1 MNNSGGALSFDAII
15 NDEQF
20 RRSIMDMERR
30 IRSLSGVASSEAQ
43 KTDDSF
49 KRLGYAIGAYLTF
62 DSLKTLG
69 SELIKVRG
77 EFQSLE
83 TAFTTMLGSK
93 ERANALMGQ
102 ISQLAA
108 ATPYGLNDIAT
119 STKMLMSYGTEAQ
132 NSVSTIRML
141 GDVASGVSA
150 PLKDIVYL
158 YGTLQSQGRAYA
170 VDIRQFAGRGIPIYK
185 ELANVLN
192 VSVGE
197 VNGLVEAGKVG
208 FPQVEQAFKNM
219 TSAGGMFY
227 NSMDAQSKTIQGL
240 TSTLRDNIDM
250 MFNNIGKNQEGF
262 IAGTIKLGISAT
274 QNYEKIVDVLGVL
287 VATYGAYKTAV
298 ILATAVESAS
308 IAVKSGWTIAQ
319 LAQYRALL
327 LAEGAQRA
335 LNATML
341 ANPYVLAGTL
351 LVGLAASIY
360 VMSKN
365 TDAATMAQE
374 SLAKSTEKANE
385 AMSGELAKIDM
396 LKSQIASESLSR
408 ETRNQKLKELVA
420 ISPEHFNALTLESIG
435 TRDGKKAIDDYIQSK
450 TKQIQLQQLE
460 ADLQESIKRKID
472 LQQDKGAFG
481 AGGVK
486 GYALS
491 IIDNALGTRTY
502 EENKKKQIKAED
514 DFQASLKKTVIELT
528 KSNQAQKSATNNAPV
543 VKNKQW
549 YEEQIKSLEGLQS
562 KYEVGSKKYIELEG
576 QIKKLRDTLNPKS
589 ASKVDEVAPYGSIR
603 YWEKVAQKAKEAAD
617 IAQSS
622 ASRAKAKAEILKAE
636 SEANKLKKELSVKS
650 FEEELQEKKKQYEL
664 YQQWI
669 EYVSQDSANKQFES
683 LLKSGKTYEDYLN
696 SQIKTLSDQ
705 AKSGTLSEE
714 GAKKLGSLASELD
727 SLKTGKSRIEEF
739 KKSLDETSKSTVK
752 LTDYLEYLKT
762 LQSQLSGDN
771 SQLGEQKRVEVATK
785 IAETQRKINE
795 DLQQFLENSSNY
807 EQQILNIQKKYS
819 ILRDENEAQYSDKRN
834 ADYLKNK
841 ELINIEEQ
849 KELESI
855 KKYQIQH
862 LDSYKKLQETLYNSN
877 REGLKARLKDE
888 EQLLKDIKIKY
899 GEQSDEYKRLMKE
912 IEQTKKEIDKSLID
926 TVNSF
931 AGLASGLGQALQQ
944 IGGGFGQV
952 GSMLSGLASSSRAIT
967 VGFDKSASTTER
979 LSAGISGIISLTN
992 MVISAANQRNAKEKE
1007 YQQNAIA
1014 FEHEYKILL
1023 NERLGTQA
1031 QLDENVFV
1039 KDYQG
1044 RLSDSF
1050 KMFSDAS
1057 SKYKQALAELS
1068 KGQAKIGLQNQLNLG
1083 NIGTAVG
1090 SGAALGAA
1098 VGSIVP
1104 GLGTAIGAAVG
1115 AGVGAIVGIFAGKT
1129 KEDTYGELLK
1139 LYPDLIKEASN
1150 GQKVFN
1156 KDLANTLINTGQV
1169 DDSTKQLLQNTLDWV
1184 AQMEKAKET
1193 VKTVI
1198 QELAGNLG
1206 NTLRDNLVNAFKE
1219 GTSAAEAFGQSVSS
1233 ILEDLLSQI
1242 IFNQVFSDAFDKL
1255 QEQLSNSQNILGGE
1269 NSWLDAFGQFFQ
1281 QADGLWQQF
1290 YDGLQAAQASADKY
1304 GLKIFG
1310 NSSSSSNNSLTGAV
1324 KSITTEQASLLAGQF
1339 NAIRINTAAQLSI
1352 AKEGITYLQQMS
1364 VNVAT
1369 YLPYLE
1375 GIDSK
1380 LAKLSSDSL
1389 LRSKGLGG

>member
-20 RRSIMDMERR
+20 RRAIMDMERR

-102 ISQLAA
+102 IAQLAA

-150 PLKDIVYL
+150 PLKDIAYL

-298 ILATAVESAS
+298 ILTTAVESAS

-351 LVGLAASIY
+351 LIGLAASVY
-360 VMSKN
+360 LYTKN
-365 TDAATMAQE
+365 TNAAIVAQE
-374 SLAKSTEKANE
+374 KFTQKLEDISKKQEEYKQKTAELNGVINSDTSSKIKQSDAFLKLKQMFPEALKNLDLYKFMALGAADAQKLLNE
-385 AMSGELAKIDM
+385 ALDGMKFNDLKTEISNTDKVISDIENK
-396 LKSQIASESLSR
+396 LKSQPQVQTSFGSA
-408 ETRNQKLKELVA
+408 TVYYKEL
-420 ISPEHFNALTLESIG
+420 E
-435 TRDGKKAIDDYIQSK
+435 K
-450 TKQIQLQQLE
+450 LQQAKELRKKYAAELNELRRQERKVRGE
-460 ADLQESIKRKID
+460 AEKEPQ
-472 LQQDKGAFG
+472 GA
-481 AGGVK
+481 
-486 GYALS
+486 
-491 IIDNALGTRTY
+491 
-502 EENKKKQIKAED
+502 
-514 DFQASLKKTVIELT
+514 
-528 KSNQAQKSATNNAPV
+528 V

-549 YEEQIKSLEGLQS
+549 YDDEIKRLEGLQS
-562 KYEVGSKKYIELEG
+562 KFNGASAESKNFQKQINELNKERNKLFGSGNESDAN
-576 QIKKLRDTLNPKS
+576 KL
-589 ASKVDEVAPYGSIR
+589 APEGSIR
-603 YWEKVAQKAKEAAD
+603 YWEQIAQKKKEAVEIETNPAT
-617 IAQSS
+617 
-622 ASRAKAKAEILKAE
+622 RAKLNAQALEAERKANE
-636 SEANKLKKELSVKS
+636 LKKELSVKS

-669 EYVSQDSANKQFES
+669 EYVSQDSANKQFEG

-785 IAETQRKINE
+785 IAETQRKIND

-819 ILRDENEAQYSDKRN
+819 ILREENEAQYSDKRN

-912 IEQTKKEIDKSLID
+912 IGETKKEIEKSLSD
-926 TVNSF
+926 TINTFV
-931 AGLASGLGQALQQ
+931 GLASELGQALQQ
-944 IGGGFGQV
+944 VGGGFGQV
-952 GSMLSGLASSSRAIT
+952 GSMLSGLASSSKTISIS
-967 VGFDKSASTTER
+967 FDKSASVVDR
-979 LSAGISGIISLTN
+979 VSAGISGIISLTN
-992 MVISAANQRNAKEKE
+992 MVVSAANQRNAKDKE

-1023 NERLGTQA
+1023 NERLGTQT

-1057 SKYKQALAELS
+1057 SKYKQALSELS
-1068 KGQAKIGLQNQLNLG
+1068 KGQAKIGLQNTINLG
-1083 NIGTAVG
+1083 NVGSAIG
-1090 SGAALGAA
+1090 SGAAIGAA
-1098 VGSIVP
+1098 VGSVVP
-1104 GLGTAIGAAVG
+1104 VLGTAVGAAVG

>member
-20 RRSIMDMERR
+20 RRAIMDMERR

-108 ATPYGLNDIAT
+108 ATPYGLNDIAA

-150 PLKDIVYL
+150 PLKDIAYL
-158 YGTLQSQGRAYA
+158 YGTLQSQGRAYT

-298 ILATAVESAS
+298 ILTTAVESAS

-351 LVGLAASIY
+351 LVGLAASVY
-360 VMSKN
+360 LYTKN
-365 TDAATMAQE
+365 TNAAIVAQE
-374 SLAKSTEKANE
+374 KFTQKLEDISKKQEEYKQKTAELNGVINSDTSSKIKQSDAFLKLKQMFPEALKNLDLYKFMALGAADAQKLLNE
-385 AMSGELAKIDM
+385 ALDGMKFNDLKSEISNTDKVISDIENK
-396 LKSQIASESLSR
+396 LKSQPQVQTSFGSA
-408 ETRNQKLKELVA
+408 TVYYKELEKLQQAKELRKKYAAELNELRRQERKARGEVEKEPQGA
-420 ISPEHFNALTLESIG
+420 IVKNRQWYEDEIK
-435 TRDGKKAIDDYIQSK
+435 R
-450 TKQIQLQQLE
+450 LQQLQSKFE
-460 ADLQESIKRKID
+460 LGSKESNKYQKKID
-472 LQQDKGAFG
+472 DL
-481 AGGVK
+481 
-486 GYALS
+486 
-491 IIDNALGTRTY
+491 
-502 EENKKKQIKAED
+502 NKI
-514 DFQASLKKTVIELT
+514 
-528 KSNQAQKSATNNAPV
+528 
-543 VKNKQW
+543 
-549 YEEQIKSLEGLQS
+549 
-562 KYEVGSKKYIELEG
+562 
-576 QIKKLRDTLNPKS
+576 LNP
-589 ASKVDEVAPYGSIR
+589 SKPEEIAPFGSIR
-603 YWEKVAQKAKEAAD
+603 YWEQVAQKAKESYANA
-617 IAQSS
+617 SS
-622 ASRAKAKAEILKAE
+622 PASRAKYNAQAVEAQRKADELE
-636 SEANKLKKELSVKS
+636 SQLSVKS
-650 FEEELQEKKKQYEL
+650 FEEQLQEKKKQYEL
-664 YQQWI
+664 YLKWI

-819 ILRDENEAQYSDKRN
+819 ILREENEAQYSDKRS

-912 IEQTKKEIDKSLID
+912 IGQTKKEIEKSLSD
-926 TVNSF
+926 TINTFV
-931 AGLASGLGQALQQ
+931 GLASELGQALQQ
-944 IGGGFGQV
+944 VGGGFGQV
-952 GSMLSGLASSSRAIT
+952 GSMLSGLASSSKTISIS
-967 VGFDKSASTTER
+967 FDKSASVVDR
-979 LSAGISGIISLTN
+979 VSAGISGIISLTN
-992 MVISAANQRNAKEKE
+992 MVVSAANQRNAKDKE

-1014 FEHEYKILL
+1014 FEHEYKVLL
-1023 NERLGTQA
+1023 NDRLGTQA

-1057 SKYKQALAELS
+1057 SKYKQALSELS
-1068 KGQAKIGLQNQLNLG
+1068 KGQAKIGLQNTVNLG
-1083 NIGTAVG
+1083 NVGSAIG
-1090 SGAALGAA
+1090 SGAAIGAA
-1098 VGSIVP
+1098 VGSVVP
-1104 GLGTAIGAAVG
+1104 VLGTAVGAAVG
-1115 AGVGAIVGIFAGKT
+1115 AGVGAIVGTFAGKT

-1290 YDGLQAAQASADKY
+1290 YDGLQAAQASAGKY